1 MNGTFE
7 FLDYLIFGL
16 YAITIL
22 AIGLWVSRDKDGKQ
36 KNAEDYFLASK
47 SLPWWAVGTSLIAA
61 NISAEQFIG
70 MSGSGFALGLA
81 IASYEWMAAITLL
94 VVGKYFLPIFIE
106 KGLYTIPEFIEKR
119 FSTNLKT
126 ILAIFWIAL
135 FVFVNLTT
143 VLFLGGKALD
153 TIIGVGDGSILLNS
167 IIGLGLFAAA
177 YSLWGGLASVAWTDV
192 IQVVILI
199 FGGLLMTYFALANVT
214 DSGSFIDGM
223 KYVYEKAPE
232 RFSMILS
239 KGEIIK
245 PNGGDAWWD
254 LPGLAVLIGGIW
266 VANLYYWGFNQYI
279 IQRTLAAKSL
289 AEGQKGIVFAAFL
302 KLIIPVIVVLPGI
315 IAYVMNLDD
324 SGVLTAASVD
334 PGFIGAAGNIANDNA
349 APWLIKN
356 FIPVGVKGLI
366 LAALAAAI
374 VSSLAS
380 MLNSTSTIFTMDI
393 YRSHFNKNASDAQ
406 MVFVGRI
413 TAVVALIIAI
423 IIAPQL
429 GSLGQV
435 FIFIQ
440 EYTGVVS
447 PGILAVF
454 LMGLFYKKATNNAA
468 IWGAILSI
476 PIAMYFKVAPTGW
489 SDASIFVELPF
500 MHQMGYTCIATLAV
514 IALISYLDGN
524 KDMDDYDNI
533 MNDLSLNPNSIPL
546 LAGEVVHA
554 DQNGK
559 CADMNLIIA
568 SLPDVIPKAH
578 IISSSG
584 CNAHEDNV
592 HFNSEGYRELGK
604 RYAHK
609 MISLL
614 ENKEIE
620 D

>member
-1 MNGTFE
+1 MSGNFE
-7 FLDYLIFGL
+7 LLDYLIFGL
-16 YAITIL
+16 YALTIL
-22 AIGLWVSRDKDGKQ
+22 GIGLWVSRDKKGKQ

-119 FSTNLKT
+119 YSTNLKT

-153 TIIGVGDGSILLNS
+153 TIIGVGDGAILLNS

-192 IQVVILI
+192 IQVIILI
-199 FGGLLMTYFALANVT
+199 FGGLLMTYFALLNVT
-214 DSGSFIDGM
+214 DSGSFIDGL

-254 LPGLAVLIGGIW
+254 LPGLAVLIGGMW

-315 IAYVMNLDD
+315 IAYVMNIDE
-324 SGVLTAASVD
+324 SGFLTASSVD
-334 PGFIGAAGNIANDNA
+334 PGFIGAAGNFANDNA

-356 FIPVGVKGLI
+356 FIPLGVKGLI

-393 YRSHFNKNASDAQ
+393 YKSHFNKKASDAK
-406 MVFVGRI
+406 MVSVGRI

-476 PIAMYFKVAPTGW
+476 PIAMYFKVAPKGW
-489 SDASIFVELPF
+489 NEASIFVELPF
-500 MHQMGYTCIATLAV
+500 MHQMGYTCLATIAIIT
-514 IALISYLDGN
+514 IISYFEGN
-524 KDMDDYDNI
+524 QDDPKGINLTKKLFATNKTFNI
-533 MNDLSLNPNSIPL
+533 GAFSVL
-546 LAGEVVHA
+546 LITAF
-554 DQNGK
+554 
-559 CADMNLIIA
+559 L
-568 SLPDVIPKAH
+568 
-578 IISSSG
+578 
-584 CNAHEDNV
+584 
-592 HFNSEGYRELGK
+592 
-604 RYAHK
+604 YA
-609 MISLL
+609 MFW
-614 ENKEIE
+614 
-620 D
+620 

>member
-1 MNGTFE
+1 MSGTFE
-7 FLDYLIFGL
+7 LLDYLIFGL

-22 AIGLWVSRDKDGKQ
+22 GIGLWVSRDKKGKQ

-47 SLPWWAVGTSLIAA
+47 SLPWWAVGASLIAA

-119 FSTNLKT
+119 YSTNLKT

-239 KGEIIK
+239 QGEIIK

-254 LPGLAVLIGGIW
+254 LPGLAVLIGGMW

-315 IAYVMNLDD
+315 IAYVMNIDD
-324 SGVLTAASVD
+324 TGMLTTASVD
-334 PGFIGAAGNIANDNA
+334 PGFIGAAGNFANDNA

-393 YRSHFNKNASDAQ
+393 YKSHFNKNASDAK
-406 MVFVGRI
+406 MVSVGRI

-454 LMGLFYKKATNNAA
+454 LMGLFYKKATNNGA

-476 PIAMYFKVAPTGW
+476 PIAMYFKVAPKAW

-500 MHQMGYTCIATLAV
+500 MHQMGYTCIVTLAI

-524 KDMDDYDNI
+524 QDDPKGINLTKKLFATNKTFNI
-533 MNDLSLNPNSIPL
+533 GAFSVL
-546 LAGEVVHA
+546 LITAF
-554 DQNGK
+554 
-559 CADMNLIIA
+559 L
-568 SLPDVIPKAH
+568 
-578 IISSSG
+578 
-584 CNAHEDNV
+584 
-592 HFNSEGYRELGK
+592 
-604 RYAHK
+604 YA
-609 MISLL
+609 MFW
-614 ENKEIE
+614 
-620 D
+620 